1 MRPRQQPV
9 AGASQYPPPV
19 YAVPEDRTTVP
30 PAGVLWWAGITLLTG
45 VAVGVAWWLGAP
57 SGFLYGDG
65 LQPET
70 WLLRDL
76 TLAAL
81 GLIAGLVIG
90 GIVAARMDAPGLV
103 PRVVTV
109 VAGSALGS
117 LAAVLVGEGLA
128 LLFGPHGSDDLPGS
142 VFLLHSPGAAAV
154 WPATVALVI
163 FVVSLSSLARTRRR

>member
-1 MRPRQQPV
+1 MRSRQQPV
-9 AGASQYPPPV
+9 AGASRYPPPV

-30 PAGVLWWAGITLLTG
+30 PAGILWWAGLTLLIG
-45 VAVGVAWWLGAP
+45 VVMGVVWWLCAP
-57 SGFLYGDG
+57 AGFLFGDG
-65 LQPET
+65 LRPGT

-81 GLIAGLVIG
+81 GLAAGLVLG
-90 GIVAARMDAPGLV
+90 GLVAARLDAPGLL

-128 LLFGPHGSDDLPGS
+128 VLFGPRGSEDLPGS
-142 VFLLHSPGAAAV
+142 TFLLHSPGAAV
-154 WPATVALVI
+154 IWPATVALVI
-163 FVVSLSSLARTRRR
+163 FLATVSSLARSRRR